1 MIYAHTLPSMVVVML
16 CCAWPTQAANR
27 WYLMAPPF
35 YSFEDPLGSGN
46 FRMVDDVP
54 LAKWSRI
61 GSFDS
66 ADACEQSRQ
75 DLIRFLT
82 REDQN
87 PTFSIKGAMLNRD
100 RSLLSKCVSS
110 DDPRVK

>member
-1 MIYAHTLPSMVVVML
+1 MIYSPKPPCMLVAML
-16 CCAWPTQAANR
+16 CCAWPTQAAER

-35 YSFEDPLGSGN
+35 DSFEDSLGNGD
-46 FRMVDDVP
+46 FRVVYDAP

-87 PTFSIKGAMLNRD
+87 PTFSTTGAMLNRD

-110 DDPRVK
+110 DAPR